1 MAGHSKWANIKHR
14 KARQD
19 AKKSK
24 MWSKCAKAIMVA
36 ARAGGG
42 DPAMNLTLRYA
53 IDDAKAENMPKD
65 NIDNAIK
72 KGTGELGG
80 ENIEPVIYEGYGPG
94 GVAILVDCLTDNKN
108 RTVGELRSIFSKN
121 GGNLGTSGSVAYL
134 FTQKGMLTFAKD
146 AASEERLMEIAL
158 EAGADDVSDEDDYWQ
173 VATEPSAYQTVRGAF
188 EDAELEFS
196 AELMMEPANTIEV
209 AGKTAQQVL
218 NLMDQLE
225 DHDDVQKV
233 FANFDIPEDE
243 LAALDN

>member
-42 DPAMNLTLRYA
+42 DPSMNLTLRYA

-65 NIDNAIK
+65 NIENAIK
-72 KGTGELGG
+72 KGSGELGA
-80 ENIEPVIYEGYGPG
+80 ENIESVVYEGYAPG
-94 GVAILVDCLTDNKN
+94 GVAILIDCLTDNKN
-108 RTVGELRSIFSKN
+108 RTVGELRTIFSKG
-121 GGNLGTSGSVAYL
+121 GGNLGTSGSVSYL
-134 FTQKGMLTFAKD
+134 FTPKGVITLAKD
-146 AASEERLMEIAL
+146 AADEERIMEIAL
-158 EAGADDVSDEDDYWQ
+158 EAGADDVSDEGEVWR
-173 VATEPSAYQTVRGAF
+173 VSTEPAAYHAVRGAF
-188 EDAELEFS
+188 EEAGLEFDAELT
-196 AELMMEPANTIEV
+196 MEPANTIEV

-218 NLMDQLE
+218 NMMDLLE

-233 FANFDIPEDE
+233 FANFDISEDE
-243 LAALDN
+243 LAAME